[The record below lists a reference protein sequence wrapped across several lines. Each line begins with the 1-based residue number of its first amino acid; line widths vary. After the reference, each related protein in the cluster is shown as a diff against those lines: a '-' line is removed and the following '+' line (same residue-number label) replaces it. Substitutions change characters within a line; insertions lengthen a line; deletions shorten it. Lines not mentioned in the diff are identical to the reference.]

1 MSALV
6 LTISVSTFF
15 SADAIAS
22 GVNGG
27 FTGVTGAT
35 GGDAPCT
42 IDVTTGFSDSSDVV
56 VMIHSF
62 ISWRSK

>member
-35 GGDAPCT
+35 GDAPCT